1 MKFISTRG
9 RSEVENAAIA
19 ISMGLAGDGGLFV
32 PSVFPKVSFCELEK
46 MLDCD
51 YAERA
56 ATVLY
61 KYLEEYD
68 YDELLS
74 ACKKAYSKFEDADA
88 APIVKVDD
96 NFFIMELFHGPTLA
110 FKDVALT
117 LLPYLL
123 RKGADISG
131 NKDKILI
138 LVATSGDTGKAALE
152 GFKDAD
158 GIKIMVFYP
167 SEGVSDMQKLQ
178 MCTQE
183 GENVNVVAVK
193 GNFDDCQ
200 TAVKKI
206 FGDDKIA
213 KDLKEK
219 GVVLSSANSINFG
232 RLAPQ
237 ITYYFSAY
245 CDLVSSGEIKMGDK
259 VNFVVPTGNFGNIL
273 AGYYAKMM
281 GLPVG
286 KLVCASNENNVLTE
300 FFVSGTYDANRE
312 FFKTTSP
319 SMDILI
325 SSNLERLI
333 YEFSGRNAELT
344 ARRMEE
350 LKKSGKYEISEQERK
365 AIEKEFYA
373 GYADQ
378 QDCSET
384 INDYFEEYGYVSD
397 THTAVAINV
406 ANVFVNDTA
415 DKNVNVILSTA
426 SPYKFAHDVLKAI
439 SGKAPADAFK
449 AAEKLFEETA
459 APIPESLS
467 ALKSKERRF
476 TEVIDRTE
484 TVLSVMKFIE
494 K

>member
-9 RSEVENAAIA
+9 KCQVNCAANAIA
-19 ISMGLAGDGGLFV
+19 KGLADDGGLFV
-32 PSVFPKVSFCELEK
+32 PETFPCLSIEELNS
-46 MLDCD
+46 MLDMS

-56 ATVLY
+56 CKVLH

-68 YDELLS
+68 YNELLN
-74 ACKKAYSKFEDADA
+74 ACNNAYDKFEDSDA
-88 APIVKVDD
+88 APVVKIDN

-123 RKGADISG
+123 RKGSDIS
-131 NKDKILI
+131 NIKEQILI

-152 GFKDAD
+152 GFRDAD

-183 GENVNVVAVK
+183 GGNVNVVGVK

-206 FGDDKIA
+206 FTSAEIEKQL
-213 KDLKEK
+213 KDK
-219 GVVLSSANSINFG
+219 GVILSSANSINFG

-245 CDLVSSGEIKMGDK
+245 CDLVNSNQIKMGDK
-259 VNFVVPTGNFGNIL
+259 INFCVPTGNFGNIL

-281 GLPVG
+281 GLPIN
-286 KLVCASNENNVLTE
+286 KLICASNSNNVLTE
-300 FFVSGTYDANRE
+300 FFLSGTYDTNRE
-312 FFKTTSP
+312 FFKTISP

-333 YEFSGRNAELT
+333 YEFSNRDAILT
-344 ARRMEE
+344 AKRMEE
-350 LKKSGKYEISEQERK
+350 LKAIGKYTITKEEIDKIS
-365 AIEKEFYA
+365 KEFSA
-373 GYADQ
+373 GYADEEE
-378 QDCSET
+378 CRET
-384 INDYFEEYGYVSD
+384 ISDIFEEYGYLAD
-397 THTAVAINV
+397 THTAVAIKIASEYFSNGE
-406 ANVFVNDTA
+406 FSEPT
-415 DKNVNVILSTA
+415 VILSTA
-426 SPYKFAHDVLKAI
+426 SPYKFAHDVLTAI
-439 SGKAPADAFK
+439 NGKAPKDAFM
-449 AAEKLFEETA
+449 ASEKLCDVSA
-459 APIPESLS
+459 MPIPEQIVG
-467 ALKSKERRF
+467 LKDKEKRF
-476 TEVIDRTE
+476 TVVIDRTE
-484 TVLSVMKFIE
+484 TVESVMKFIS

>member
-9 RSEVENAAIA
+9 KCEVENAASAIA
-19 ISMGLAGDGGLFV
+19 MGLASDGGLFV
-32 PSVFPKVSFCELEK
+32 PSVFPKVSVDELES
-46 MLDCD
+46 MLEMS

-68 YDELLS
+68 YNELLS
-74 ACKKAYSKFEDADA
+74 ACEKAYSKFEDADA
-88 APIVKVDD
+88 APLVKLDD

-117 LLPYLL
+117 LLPFLL

-131 NKDKILI
+131 NKDNILI

-158 GIKIMVFYP
+158 GIKIMVFFP

-200 TAVKKI
+200 TAVKQI
-206 FGDDKIA
+206 FSDNKIA
-213 KDLKEK
+213 KELKDR

-273 AGYYAKMM
+273 AGYYAKKM

-300 FFVSGTYDANRE
+300 FFASGTYDANRE

-333 YEFSGRNAELT
+333 YEFSNRNADLT
-344 ARRMEE
+344 AKRMQE
-350 LKKSGKYEISEQERK
+350 LKKDGKYSVSENERK

-373 GYADQ
+373 GYADE
-378 QDCSET
+378 QDCAET
-384 INDYFEEYGYVSD
+384 ICDYFEEYGYVAD
-397 THTAVAINV
+397 THTSVAVNV
-406 ANVFVNDTA
+406 ANVFINDTN
-415 DKNVNVILSTA
+415 DKNTNVILSTA
-426 SPYKFAHDVLKAI
+426 SPYKFAHDVLKSIA
-439 SGKAPADAFK
+439 GKAPTDAFK
-449 AAEKLFEETA
+449 AAEKLYEETA
-459 APIPESLS
+459 APIPKSLLS
-467 ALKSKERRF
+467 LKSKERRF
-476 TEVIDRTE
+476 TKVIDRTE
-484 TVLSVMKFIE
+484 TVSAVMEFID

>member
-9 RSEVENAAIA
+9 KSEVGCAANAIA
-19 ISMGLAGDGGLFV
+19 KGLADDGGLFV
-32 PSVFPKVSFCELEK
+32 PEKFPSVTMEEIEK
-46 MLDCD
+46 MTECD

-56 ATVLY
+56 AIVLH

-68 YDELLS
+68 YAELKS
-74 ACKKAYSKFEDADA
+74 ACELAYSKFENADA
-88 APIVKVDD
+88 APLVKIDD
-96 NFFIMELFHGPTLA
+96 NFYIMELFHGPTLA

-123 RKGADISG
+123 RKGSDISG
-131 NKDKILI
+131 IKEEILI

-152 GFKDAD
+152 GFKNAD
-158 GIKIMVFYP
+158 GIKIMVFFP
-167 SEGVSDMQKLQ
+167 SEGVSDMQKMQ

-183 GENVNVVAVK
+183 GDNVNVVAVK

-206 FGDDKIA
+206 FTSKEINA
-213 KDLKEK
+213 KLLEK

-245 CDLVSSGEIKMGDK
+245 ADLVSSGEIKLGDK

-273 AGYYAKMM
+273 AGYYAKKM

-286 KLVCASNENNVLTE
+286 KLVCASNDNNVLTE
-300 FFVSGTYDANRE
+300 FFETGTYDANRE

-333 YEFSGRNAELT
+333 FELSDRNAALT
-344 ARRMEE
+344 AERMEE
-350 LKKSGKYEISEQERK
+350 LKSKGKYSISNVEK
-365 AIEKEFYA
+365 DKMSKEFYA
-373 GYADQ
+373 NYTEQ
-378 QDCSET
+378 QDCAET
-384 INDYFEEYGYVSD
+384 ISEFFEEYGYVAD
-397 THTAVAINV
+397 THTAVAIDV
-406 ANVFVNDTA
+406 ANEFVAKTKDDNQT
-415 DKNVNVILSTA
+415 VVLSTA
-426 SPYKFAHDVLKAI
+426 SPYKFAHDVLTAI
-439 SGKAPADAFK
+439 AGKAPIDAFK
-449 AAEKLFEETA
+449 SAEKLFEETA
-459 APIPESLS
+459 APIPYQLLSLRD
-467 ALKSKERRF
+467 KEKRF
-476 TEVIDRTE
+476 TEVIDRTK
-484 TVLSVMKFIE
+484 TVDAVFEFIN